1 MSSVGVTEVVA
12 LEAVGVA
19 SEAEAALCFT
29 AQDLVVQDLEVVRVL
44 AFVVLVLDF
53 VVRSCG
59 SVSVG
64 LPTRITTDI
73 LTIPIPIPIPILRMD
88 TRTDTDSAA

>member
-12 LEAVGVA
+12 LEAVEVA

-29 AQDLVVQDLEVVRVL
+29 AQDLVVRGLEVVRVL
-44 AFVVLVLDF
+44 AFVVLALDV

-59 SVSVG
+59 SVSVVF
-64 LPTRITTDI
+64 PTRITTAT
-73 LTIPIPIPIPILRMD
+73 LTIPTHISIRMD
-88 TRTDTDSAA
+88 TRTDTD